1 MGRKVLTGILVMMML
16 LPACGTAGREGAVQ
30 EIESQDPENRNME
43 GQGIENQSMG
53 SQDIEKRNTGNQ
65 DIGNRNMETQD
76 IENRNTGNQ
85 DIGNQASDNTDTE
98 DSNTEDSNREGLN
111 AESPETE
118 EVRTGGSGSETSF
131 AEKADISKDAASGE
145 NAGSGTAGNAGS
157 AAGAEEVCRKAYSR
171 ILAKED
177 GAGNAVVYSL
187 IYVDN
192 DEIPELVVWD
202 RGYGMYSIYTIKDGE
217 AFCMMDSVVTVELTY
232 YEKNGIVALFARWM
246 GGGDEGG
253 YGWYYY
259 ELTEDKT
266 ITDEDPPL
274 LHFIYEASYDED
286 GNWSGGGVSRYYHM
300 EQEVDETAYREMASS
315 LGIVEGEGKNCTDNA
330 LEKKE
335 MMEVLGF

>member
-16 LPACGTAGREGAVQ
+16 LSACGTAGREGAVQ
-30 EIESQDPENRNME
+30 EIESQAPENRNME

-53 SQDIEKRNTGNQ
+53 SQDIG
-65 DIGNRNMETQD
+65 
-76 IENRNTGNQ
+76 NRNTGNQ
-85 DIGNQASDNTDTE
+85 DISY
-98 DSNTEDSNREGLN
+98 
-111 AESPETE
+111 
-118 EVRTGGSGSETSF
+118 

-145 NAGSGTAGNAGS
+145 NGGSGTAGNAGS

-171 ILAKED
+171 ILAKEE

-259 ELTEDKT
+259 ELTKDKT